1 MPQSALLPIM
11 GGAGNNPGLA
21 NNGGQEFHHKTKEYS
36 MKKTLK
42 TLAIATASM
51 ITTGAFAGVT
61 KNMENPLYIPT
72 AGQFYSKTGAGLMY
86 KKADHTEALQK
97 KSHAGDP
104 EFPVWRLTEDFGYG
118 ISDSLSTYISLGYTH
133 NGDIDRKGMHRG
145 RLGLNYRVIETPENL
160 VWDIYGEA
168 YLSGVSPMKG
178 SYSATGFQYDNFSN
192 GRWGAVAGTKF
203 GKRWSKLTTT
213 VFAEYLQTFGNHN
226 NEIQV
231 DPNMEISRGS
241 GITMKMIGMPSEI
254 AVDLKSSNETTIGL
268 NAFYQADDRWSFGG
282 TFKFVEHSDNGV
294 RSIHTPMGEPAYTA
308 LLPIQQRAVQGLLL
322 QTADMN
328 DGWNEYILTAV
339 LANQITDSFQLAL
352 VGEYTFDQSHS
363 GSQNGTDVK
372 AEVGV
377 RANVRF

>member
-1 MPQSALLPIM
+1 
-11 GGAGNNPGLA
+11 
-21 NNGGQEFHHKTKEYS
+21 

-42 TLAIATASM
+42 TLALATASM
-51 ITTGAFAGVT
+51 ITTGAMAGVT
-61 KNMENPLYIPT
+61 NNMENPLYIPS
-72 AGQFYSKTGAGLMY
+72 AGQFVSKTGAGVMY
-86 KKADHTEALQK
+86 KKADHTDALHLKQ
-97 KSHAGDP
+97 HAGDP
-104 EFPVWRLTEDFGYG
+104 EFPVWRFTEDFGYG
-118 ISDSLSTYISLGYTH
+118 ISDRLSTYISLGYTH

-145 RLGLNYRVIETPENL
+145 RLGLNYRVVETPENL

-178 SYSATGFQYDNFSN
+178 SYSSTGFQYDNFSN
-192 GRWGAVAGTKF
+192 GRWGAVAGTRF
-203 GKRWSKLTTT
+203 GKKWSKLTTSL
-213 VFAEYLQTFGNHN
+213 FAEYLQTFGNHN

-231 DPNMEISRGS
+231 DPNMNIKEGVP
-241 GITMKMIGMPSEI
+241 ITMKMVGMPSEI
-254 AVDLKSSNETTIGL
+254 AVDLKSSNETTVGV
-268 NAFYQADDRWSFGG
+268 NAFYQMNDRWSFGG

-294 RSIHTPMGEPAYTA
+294 KSIHTPLVPQSNPV
-308 LLPIQQRAVQGLLL
+308 LQDLQNQAVQGLLL
-322 QTADMN
+322 KTADMN
-328 DGWNEYILTAV
+328 DGWNEYILNFV

>member
-1 MPQSALLPIM
+1 
-11 GGAGNNPGLA
+11 
-21 NNGGQEFHHKTKEYS
+21 

-61 KNMENPLYIPT
+61 KNMENPLYIPS

-86 KKADHTEALQK
+86 KKADHTEALHK
-97 KSHAGDP
+97 KGHAGDP
-104 EFPVWRLTEDFGYG
+104 EFPVWRVTEDFGYG

-203 GKRWSKLTTT
+203 GKRWSKLTTSI
-213 VFAEYLQTFGNHN
+213 FAEYLQTFGNHN

-231 DPNMEISRGS
+231 DPNMIVNKTPLLRMSD
-241 GITMKMIGMPSEI
+241 IGMPSEI
-254 AVDLKSSNETTIGL
+254 AVDLKSSNETTVGL

-294 RSIHTPMGEPAYTA
+294 KSIHTPMNNVPAPLQDA
-308 LLPIQQRAVQGLLL
+308 QKQVVAGLLNA
-322 QTADMN
+322 TRDMN

-339 LANQITDSFQLAL
+339 VANQITDSFQLAL

>member
-11 GGAGNNPGLA
+11 GGAGNNRNLA
-21 NNGGQEFHHKTKEYS
+21 NNGGYEFHHKTKEYS

-42 TLAIATASM
+42 TVAIAAATM
-51 ITTGAFAGVT
+51 MTTGAMASVT

-104 EFPVWRLTEDFGYG
+104 EFPVWRLAEDFGYG

-203 GKRWSKLTTT
+203 GKRWSKLTTSI
-213 VFAEYLQTFGNHN
+213 FAEYLQTFGNHN
-226 NEIQV
+226 NEIDVSAMGLSAIGFPDQV
-231 DPNMEISRGS
+231 
-241 GITMKMIGMPSEI
+241 

-268 NAFYQADDRWSFGG
+268 NAFYQANDRWSFGG

-294 RSIHTPMGEPAYTA
+294 KSIHTPLVPQSNPVMQD
-308 LLPIQQRAVQGLLL
+308 LQNQAVKGLLL

>member
-1 MPQSALLPIM
+1 
-11 GGAGNNPGLA
+11 
-21 NNGGQEFHHKTKEYS
+21 

-42 TLAIATASM
+42 TLAIATATM
-51 ITTGAFAGVT
+51 ISTGAFAGVT

-72 AGQFYSKTGAGLMY
+72 TGQFYSKTGAGLMY
-86 KKADHTEALQK
+86 KKADHTTALQNK
-97 KSHAGDP
+97 GHAGDP

-118 ISDSLSTYISLGYTH
+118 ITDRLSTYLSLGYTH

-145 RLGLNYRVIETPENL
+145 RLGLNYRVVETPENL

-178 SYSATGFQYDNFSN
+178 SYTSTGFQYDNFSN
-192 GRWGAVAGTKF
+192 GRWGAVAGTRF
-203 GKRWSKLTTT
+203 GKRWSKLTTSL
-213 VFAEYLQTFGNHN
+213 FAEYLQTFGNHN
-226 NEIQV
+226 NEIVIDHAGLKSLGFPDQ
-231 DPNMEISRGS
+231 
-241 GITMKMIGMPSEI
+241 I
-254 AVDLKSSNETTIGL
+254 AVDLKSSNETTVGL
-268 NAFYQADDRWSFGG
+268 NAFYQVDDRWSFGG

-294 RSIHTPMGEPAYTA
+294 KSVHTKLNDVNNTVP
-308 LLPIQQRAVQGLLL
+308 LPQLGGLTQYQAQQKIIKDM
-322 QTADMN
+322 ADMN
-328 DGWNEYILTAV
+328 DGWNEYVLTAV
-339 LANQITDSFQLAL
+339 LANQVTDSVQLAL